1 MPVIRVMGPGDSF
14 WIATLLYL
22 SFVFFFVYLFVI
34 ADCTTLGFQE
44 IPKLSSNLLDTE
56 KSRFFKE
63 LVLLSSL
70 LSLFFCV

>member
-34 ADCTTLGFQE
+34 ADYITLGFQE
-44 IPKLSSNLLDTE
+44 IP
-56 KSRFFKE
+56 
-63 LVLLSSL
+63 
-70 LSLFFCV
+70 